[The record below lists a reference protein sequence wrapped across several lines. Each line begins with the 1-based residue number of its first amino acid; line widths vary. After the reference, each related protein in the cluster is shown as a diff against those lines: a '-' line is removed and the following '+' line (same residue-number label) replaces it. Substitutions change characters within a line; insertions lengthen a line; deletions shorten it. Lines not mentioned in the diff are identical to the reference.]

1 MKNFK
6 TESPSTRTH
15 VKDDNVTSSMAQIPT
30 IDRLL
35 SLVPDAPD
43 SVLNSLRSHPQLASQ
58 QDAHG
63 YSLLHAATSYGHANL
78 LKALVQDLQVDP
90 NIVDEDGETCLFNVE
105 TTDMAK
111 EVLALGVKIELKN
124 TDGQTAAEKLDDE
137 DEQPEVAAY
146 LREIMNGSGDA
157 AAQNGVAN
165 GSSTSEAANGLQAPP
180 PLPNGVKI
188 NMGLMD
194 QSEEGGEPDPEFR
207 RRIEELAARP
217 DFESEE
223 TQRELRELVS
233 QAVTGFTADGQGP
246 STKRRIG

>member
-1 MKNFK
+1 
-6 TESPSTRTH
+6 
-15 VKDDNVTSSMAQIPT
+15 MAQIPT

-63 YSLLHAATSYGHANL
+63 YSLLHAATSYGHVNL
-78 LKALVQDLQVDP
+78 LKALVEEFKVDQ

-105 TTDMAK
+105 TIDMAK
-111 EVLALGVKIELKN
+111 EVLALGVKIDMKN

-137 DEQPEVAAY
+137 DEQPEVAAF
-146 LREIMNGSGDA
+146 LKEIIGGSGDA
-157 AAQNGVAN
+157 ATQNGIAN
-165 GSSTSEAANGLQAPP
+165 GSSTSNGIDAPS
-180 PLPNGVKI
+180 PLPNGVRI

-207 RRIEELAARP
+207 RRIDELAARP

-233 QAVTGFTADGQGP
+233 QALTGFTGDGQGP
-246 STKRRIG
+246 STKRRMG